1 MSKVPGFVMS
11 EEDTSGL
18 LATCEIVLEH
28 DIELAS
34 SKNSIHD
41 KLSARSGI
49 AEFSIDGE
57 EAIRNCRLELDR
69 HVLKVFKEEGEEEKL
84 LVCLNFEL
92 YKYTFRFNGTQI
104 VIKSS
109 SEDSSLFMF
118 DIQPCRKAGAW

>member
-28 DIELAS
+28 DIELAIC
-34 SKNSIHD
+34 KNSNQD